1 MEGFF
6 SNGAVLFSLFVS
18 LIGLVMI
25 VSALLSM
32 YKARKTEFWRQATG
46 KVLESDVAKN
56 IRSTGGNTKTT
67 TYRPEICYNYQ
78 VDDQEYVSDRI
89 GVTGSYSSSSPAKA
103 YRITTKYPVDKEVT
117 VYYDPNK
124 PDQSVLETGVTKEIH
139 TMRTV
144 GIVLM
149 IGALLFAYFSRYF

>member
-6 SNGAVLFSLFVS
+6 SNGAVMFSLFIS

-25 VSALLSM
+25 VSALVSM

-56 IRSTGGNTKTT
+56 IRSIGGNTKTT
-67 TYRPEICYNYQ
+67 TYRPEICYSYQ

-89 GVTGSYSSSSPAKA
+89 GVAGSYSSSSPAKA
-103 YRITTKYPVDKEVT
+103 YRIATKYPVDKEVT

-124 PDQSVLETGVTKEIH
+124 PGQSVLETGVPKEIR